1 MPTNLEV
8 ALSYASWGWKVIPVV
23 PNGKIPATAH
33 GVKDATDD
41 PEKIKDWWTRN
52 PDMNIGI
59 AAGEASGI
67 IVYDIDPR
75 NGGDNSWELWL
86 NNNGEVPDGVMALT
100 AGGGQHYI
108 AKYQPGI
115 RSCKLREGI
124 DLLSDG
130 RYFVAYPS
138 EIEGRSYQ
146 WEASSDPFE
155 GVKPFD
161 IPTKWLE
168 SMTDRRTERISTG
181 VDDFIKGDRNN
192 GLTSLA
198 GAMRHLG
205 MREVE
210 ILQAISI
217 VNDTRC
223 VPPLP
228 DSEVRQIARSVAR
241 YNPDVDIAAD
251 TALGSESAEFLLA
264 AETADNDYFFTRATS
279 FLSQPAPMEWV
290 IKGWIPTQGVA
301 MIYGESGVGKS
312 FIALDMAC
320 SIASGVKWQNIKSSH
335 GVVVYLA
342 GEGNYGIRQR
352 IAAWCKKNGIESLDN
367 LLISNKP
374 MDLDGPGAA
383 IKVIEAVR
391 ELSSDNVSIV
401 IVDTLNNH
409 MSGDEN
415 SARDTRTMINNSK
428 IIASALSGTVAFV
441 HHTGLNDSSKGRARG
456 SSAWKGSLDSSILIS
471 KAGNDM
477 IKISCE
483 KMKDSQE
490 PESLFGT
497 LAYVNLGWTD
507 EDGDEIKGAA
517 FQIENGYV
525 ETVKKE
531 SKASEDMKLIEKA
544 WFASGAE
551 VGAGGNPIISRSAL
565 AQYLEVEAV
574 FKSEASIKNQLSV
587 KYENGFIS
595 TLFLAGIVH
604 ANKDARDR
612 ISSFEIVDNVFASSL
627 LLKKGVGNIGN
638 I

>member
-8 ALSYASWGWKVIPVV
+8 ALTYASWGWKVIPVV

-41 PEKIKDWWTRN
+41 PDKITDWWTRN
-52 PDMNIGI
+52 PNMNIGV
-59 AAGEASGI
+59 AAGETSGI

-75 NGGDNSWELWL
+75 NGGDNSWEIWL
-86 NNNGEVPDGVMALT
+86 ENNGGVPDGVMALT

-108 AKYQPGI
+108 AEYEQGV
-115 RSCKLREGI
+115 RSCKLKQGI

-138 EIEGRSYQ
+138 TIEGRSYQ
-146 WEASSDPFE
+146 WEASSDPFD
-155 GVKPFD
+155 GVKPFK
-161 IPTKWLE
+161 IPPKWKDAMIDQRLDKPT
-168 SMTDRRTERISTG
+168 SSIG
-181 VDDFIKGDRNN
+181 GLIQGDRNN

-205 MREVE
+205 MQENE
-210 ILQAISI
+210 ILQAITV

-228 DSEVRQIARSVAR
+228 DSEVRQIVRSVSR
-241 YNPDVDIAAD
+241 YSSDLDLAGDV
-251 TALGSESAEFLLA
+251 ALGSEAAEALLA
-264 AETADNDYFFTRATS
+264 AETADTDYYFTRATS

-290 IKGWIPTQGVA
+290 IKGWIPKQSIS

-320 SIASGVKWQNIKSSH
+320 SIASGKLWQNIKTSK
-335 GVVVYLA
+335 GTVVYLA

-352 IAAWCKKNGIESLDN
+352 IASWCIKNGVSDLDN

-374 MDLDGPGAA
+374 LDLDAPNSA
-383 IKVIEAVR
+383 IKVIEAIR
-391 ELSSDNVSIV
+391 ELSDGPIG
-401 IVDTLNNH
+401 ILYVDTLNNH

-415 SARDTRTMINNSK
+415 SARDTRTMINNCK
-428 IIASALSGTVAFV
+428 IIGAALGCTVVFV

-456 SSAWKGSLDSSILIS
+456 SSAWKGSLDSSLLIS
-471 KAGNDM
+471 RASGDV
-477 IKISCE
+477 IKVSCE

-490 PESLFGT
+490 PLPLFGT

-517 FQIENGYV
+517 FQIENNYV
-525 ETVKKE
+525 DTVKHE
-531 SKASEDMKLIEKA
+531 PKANTDMKLLTKA
-544 WFASGAE
+544 WFATGAE
-551 VGAGGNPIISRSAL
+551 LSSNGNPIINRSAL
-565 AQYLEVEAV
+565 ADYLEREGVYG
-574 FKSEASIKNQLSV
+574 SPGSLRNQLSV
-587 KYENGFIS
+587 KYEKGLLN
-595 TLFLAGIVH
+595 TLFLADIIKVNMNGTKIKDVEVINQEF
-604 ANKDARDR
+604 ANPMRLSKDN
-612 ISSFEIVDNVFASSL
+612 S
-627 LLKKGVGNIGN
+627 
-638 I
+638 

>member
-1 MPTNLEV
+1 MKNNLEI
-8 ALSYASWGWKVIPVV
+8 ALTYASWGWKVIPVV

-41 PEKIKDWWTRN
+41 PNKIKDWWTRN
-52 PDMNIGI
+52 PEMNIGI

-75 NGGDNSWELWL
+75 NGGDNSWEVWL
-86 NNNGEVPDGVMALT
+86 NNNGDVPDGVMALT
-100 AGGGQHYI
+100 AGGGQHYV

-138 EIEGRSYQ
+138 TIEGRSYQ

-161 IPTKWLE
+161 IPSKWLE
-168 SMTDRRTERISTG
+168 SMVDKRMDKVSSST
-181 VDDFIKGDRNN
+181 DDFIKGDRNN

-205 MREVE
+205 MREIE
-210 ILQAISI
+210 ILQAISV

-228 DSEVRQIARSVAR
+228 DSEVRQIARSIAR
-241 YNPDVDIAAD
+241 YNPDLDLAGDV
-251 TALGSESAEFLLA
+251 ALGSESAEFLLSGDA
-264 AETADNDYFFTRATS
+264 ADSDYFFTRATS

-312 FIALDMAC
+312 FIALDIAC
-320 SIASGVKWQNIKSSH
+320 SVASGVKWQNIKSAS

-352 IAAWCKKNGIESLDN
+352 IASWCKKNNVDSLDN

-374 MDLDGPGAA
+374 MDLDAPNAA

-391 ELSSDNVSIV
+391 ELTTENVVAV

-428 IIASALSGTVAFV
+428 IISSALSGTVAFV

-471 KAGNDM
+471 RINNDM

-490 PESLFGT
+490 PEPIFGSLV
-497 LAYVNLGWTD
+497 YVNLGWTD
-507 EDGDEIKGAA
+507 EDGEEIKGAA
-517 FQIENGYV
+517 FEIDGTFV
-525 ETVKKE
+525 EAVKKDT
-531 SKASEDMKLIEKA
+531 SVADDMKILEAA
-544 WFASGAE
+544 WWNSGAE
-551 VGAGGNPIISRSAL
+551 VGASGMPVISRSAL
-565 AQYLEVEAV
+565 AQYFEVNAV
-574 FKSEASIKNQLSV
+574 FKSKASIKNQLYV
-587 KYENGFIS
+587 KFDKGFIH
-595 TLFLAGIVH
+595 TLFVAQIVKPNLNAKGNVH
-604 ANKDARDR
+604 E
-612 ISSFEIVDNVFASSL
+612 FEIIDPVFSGVL
-627 LLKKGVGNIGN
+627 LMKKKESGK
-638 I
+638 

>member
-8 ALSYASWGWKVIPVV
+8 ALTYASWGWKVIPVV

-41 PEKIKDWWTRN
+41 PEKIKSWWDRN

-75 NGGDNSWELWL
+75 NGGDNSWDVWL
-86 NNNGEVPDGVMALT
+86 NNNGDVPDGIMAMT

-115 RSCKLREGI
+115 RSCKLKEGI

-138 EIEGRSYQ
+138 VIEGRSYQ

-155 GVKPFD
+155 GAEPFD
-161 IPTKWLE
+161 IPQKWLE
-168 SMTDRRTERISTG
+168 GMVDRRTERVSEAVG
-181 VDDFIKGDRNN
+181 DLIKGDRNN

-205 MREVE
+205 MQENE
-210 ILQAISI
+210 ILQAISV
-217 VNDTRC
+217 VNDSRC

-228 DSEVRQIARSVAR
+228 DSEVRQIARSVSR
-241 YNPDVDIAAD
+241 YAVDVDLAAD
-251 TALGSESAEFLLA
+251 AALGGEA
-264 AETADNDYFFTRATS
+264 AEMLLNAEKADQDYFFTRATS
-279 FLSQPAPMEWV
+279 FLSQPAPMEWI
-290 IKGWIPTQGVA
+290 IKDWIPTQGVA
-301 MIYGESGVGKS
+301 MMYGESGVGKS

-320 SIASGVKWQNIKSSH
+320 SIASEKNWQNIKTRQ

-352 IAAWCKKNGIESLDN
+352 IASWCKKNGVDNLDN

-374 MDLDGPGAA
+374 IDLDAPNAA
-383 IKVIEAVR
+383 IKVIEAIR
-391 ELSSDNVSIV
+391 ELCDGNVMMIF
-401 IVDTLNNH
+401 VDTLNNH

-415 SARDTRTMINNSK
+415 SARDTRTMINTSK
-428 IIASALSGTVAFV
+428 IIASALNATVSFV
-441 HHTGLNDSSKGRARG
+441 HHTGLNDASKSRARG
-456 SSAWKGSLDSSILIS
+456 SSAWKGSLDVSVLIS
-471 KAGNDM
+471 KANNDM

-483 KMKDSQE
+483 KMKDAQE
-490 PESLFGT
+490 PSPLFGS
-497 LAYVNLGWTD
+497 LEYVPLGWTD

-517 FQIENGYV
+517 FQVDSNHV
-525 ETVKKE
+525 ESPKKE
-531 SKASEDMKLIEKA
+531 SKVVDDMKLFSKI
-544 WFASGAE
+544 WFATGLELSDA
-551 VGAGGNPIISRSAL
+551 GNPVINRSAM
-565 AQYLEVEAV
+565 ADYLEREGV
-574 FKSEASIKNQLSV
+574 FGSPGSIRNQLSV
-587 KYENGFIS
+587 KFEKGFIN
-595 TLFLAGIVH
+595 TLFLADIIK
-604 ANKDARDR
+604 ANTSGRNVL
-612 ISSFEIVDNVFASSL
+612 SFEVINEEFANPLRLS
-627 LLKKGVGNIGN
+627 K
-638 I
+638 

>member
-8 ALSYASWGWKVIPVV
+8 ALTYASWGWKVIPVV

-41 PEKIKDWWTRN
+41 PEKIKSWWERN

-75 NGGDNSWELWL
+75 NGGDNSWDVWL
-86 NNNGEVPDGVMALT
+86 NNHGDVPDGIMAMT

-115 RSCKLREGI
+115 RSCKLKEGI

-138 EIEGRSYQ
+138 VIEGRSYQ

-155 GVKPFD
+155 GAKPFD
-161 IPTKWLE
+161 IPQKWLE
-168 SMTDRRTERISTG
+168 GMVDRRTERVSEAVG
-181 VDDFIKGDRNN
+181 DLIKGDRNN

-205 MREVE
+205 MQENE
-210 ILQAISI
+210 ILQAISV
-217 VNDTRC
+217 VNDSRC

-228 DSEVRQIARSVAR
+228 DSEVRQIARSVSR
-241 YNPDVDIAAD
+241 YAIDVDIAAD
-251 TALGSESAEFLLA
+251 AALGGEA
-264 AETADNDYFFTRATS
+264 AELLLNAEKVDQDYYFTRATS
-279 FLSQPAPMEWV
+279 FLSQPAPMEWI
-290 IKGWIPTQGVA
+290 IKDWVPTQGVA
-301 MIYGESGVGKS
+301 MMYGESGVGKS

-320 SIASGVKWQNIKSSH
+320 SIASGKLWQGIKTRP

-352 IAAWCKKNGIESLDN
+352 IASWCKKNGVDNLDN

-374 MDLDGPGAA
+374 IDLDAPNAA
-383 IKVIEAVR
+383 IKVIEAIR
-391 ELSSDNVSIV
+391 ELCDGNVMMIF
-401 IVDTLNNH
+401 VDTLNNH

-415 SARDTRTMINNSK
+415 SARDTRTMINTSK
-428 IIASALSGTVAFV
+428 IIASSLNATVSFV
-441 HHTGLNDSSKGRARG
+441 HHTGLNDASKSRARG
-456 SSAWKGSLDSSILIS
+456 SSAWKGSLDVSILIS
-471 KAGNDM
+471 KSSGDI

-483 KMKDSQE
+483 KMKDAQE
-490 PESLFGT
+490 PSPIFGSLQ
-497 LAYVNLGWTD
+497 YVPLGWTD

-517 FQIENGYV
+517 FQIETNHV
-525 ETVKKE
+525 EQPKKE
-531 SKASEDMKLIEKA
+531 SKVVDDMKLFSKIWWA
-544 WFASGAE
+544 TGAE
-551 VGAGGNPIISRSAL
+551 LNDAGNPTINRSAM
-565 AQYLEVEAV
+565 ADYLEREGV
-574 FKSEASIKNQLSV
+574 FGSPGSVRNQLSV
-587 KYENGFIS
+587 KFAKGFIN
-595 TLFLAGIVH
+595 TLFLAEIIK
-604 ANKDARDR
+604 ANTSGRNVL
-612 ISSFEIVDNVFASSL
+612 SFEVVNQEFANTLRLS
-627 LLKKGVGNIGN
+627 K
-638 I
+638 